1 MGVEERGGHASNIR
15 LDHFKFAS
23 YGPAVDVG
31 CSVYDT
37 GLVYLATSLLV

>member
-1 MGVEERGGHASNIR
+1 MGVGEEVGMPVIR
-15 LDHFKFAS
+15 SDHFKFAS

-31 CSVYDT
+31 CPVYDT